1 MKLIIQM
8 LAMFLFVTPVLAE
21 DANSDAQL
29 TKEAVMANKKLLIS
43 TNMGLSEEE
52 KKTFWPVYE
61 EYQDMLVKL
70 NLRTIAL
77 IKEYAENFDSM
88 TDEKAGKLLDE
99 FLSIEEDTLALKQKF
114 IPKFEKILSKRKVV
128 RYYQIEE
135 KVKSIINFDLVNK
148 IPLVH

>member
-1 MKLIIQM
+1 MKLIVQL

-21 DANSDAQL
+21 NANSDAQL

-43 TNMGLSEEE
+43 ANMDLSEEE
-52 KKTFWPVYE
+52 KSAFWPVYD
-61 EYQDMLVKL
+61 EYQKIIVKL

-77 IKEYAENFDSM
+77 IEVYAKSFDSM
-88 TDEKAGKLLDE
+88 SDEKAGKLLDE

-114 IPKFEKILSKRKVV
+114 IPKFEKVLPKRKVA

-135 KVKSIINFDLVNK
+135 KLKAIVNFELVNK

>member
-1 MKLIIQM
+1 MKLIIPL

-21 DANSDAQL
+21 VANSDAQL

-43 TNMGLSEEE
+43 ANMDLSEEE
-52 KKTFWPVYE
+52 KNAFWPVYD
-61 EYQDMLVKL
+61 EYQDKLGKL

-77 IKEYAENFDSM
+77 IKEYAGSFDSM
-88 TDEKAGKLLDE
+88 TDATAGKLLEE
-99 FLSIEEDTLALKQKF
+99 FLKIEEDTLALKKKY

-135 KVKSIINFDLVNK
+135 KIKAIIYFDLVNK